1 VHIRDHSVLDIADQG
16 RNVNSKQLLLNYCFG
31 HRKSSILLCPTT
43 LVTLIN
49 HSSKVPN
56 VEIRWAKE
64 SANVK
69 DTKHYLRGKLDEL
82 LNEPLSD
89 INTKLMFDFVAMNDI
104 KPGEENLLD
113 YGNEWEEAFN
123 QHNINW
129 KESLGDHE
137 SVPIDDQPQL
147 IIPSNDNQNHTYVC
161 RLEPFPR
168 EDEPQD
174 MEDIPVQDYFANPSV
189 DSSTWSD
196 ELKLI
201 YLDNQYAFWWPCE
214 VITSNVD
221 NSVFSV
227 NVQKR
232 FSSEK
237 QSTIIRKIKNV
248 PRWAIRRINKP
259 YRSNQH
265 LANTFRHY
273 IPIPDA
279 IFPSHWRHDFIS
291 SESLKIGVKDFGN
304 PMLDEDLLNRHMKMV
319 EAASC
324 GLYVAPSTIPGAGN
338 GMFLGVDLP
347 SSGFDIGPL
356 APAIPIIDPV
366 GHS

>member
-1 VHIRDHSVLDIADQG
+1 M
-16 RNVNSKQLLLNYCFG
+16 
-31 HRKSSILLCPTT
+31 
-43 LVTLIN
+43 TLIN

-69 DTKHYLRGKLDEL
+69 DTKHYLRGILDEL
-82 LNEPLSD
+82 LDESLSD
-89 INTKLMFDFVAMNDI
+89 INTKLMFDFVALNDI
-104 KPGEENLLD
+104 KPGDENLLD

-137 SVPIDDQPQL
+137 SVPIEDQPQV

-189 DSSTWSD
+189 DSYTWSD

-201 YLDNQYAFWWPCE
+201 YQGNQYAFWCCE
-214 VITSNVD
+214 VITSNDD

-232 FSSEK
+232 F
-237 QSTIIRKIKNV
+237 
-248 PRWAIRRINKP
+248 
-259 YRSNQH
+259 
-265 LANTFRHY
+265 
-273 IPIPDA
+273 
-279 IFPSHWRHDFIS
+279 
-291 SESLKIGVKDFGN
+291 
-304 PMLDEDLLNRHMKMV
+304 
-319 EAASC
+319 
-324 GLYVAPSTIPGAGN
+324 
-338 GMFLGVDLP
+338 
-347 SSGFDIGPL
+347 
-356 APAIPIIDPV
+356 
-366 GHS
+366 